1 VLTCTLLNATLLAA
15 SAIGADLPAFPGAE
29 GWGSTTPGGRG
40 GKVIFVTNLN
50 DSGPGSLREAL
61 ATPGPRTILFRV
73 SGVIHLQSS
82 LSLDGSPD
90 PEAAEAM
97 SFVTI
102 AGQSAPGGGI
112 TVAHHQFKIVNGVH
126 DVIVRHLRFRD
137 SDNDCIGVKRGCR
150 RVVIDHCS
158 ASWGTDENIDLFT
171 DVRDVTIQHC
181 INAEGLMHGGHEK
194 GSHSKGFLISHGA
207 HQASLHHNFITG
219 NTTRNPQFVGNN
231 RPERYEYGERFPVFD
246 FRNNILYNCRRW
258 TLIRI
263 GAQANVVGN
272 VFVPGPLQSDET
284 PVWFANDQEGT
295 RGYLEGNIWRGHEG
309 LDQWE
314 MASVGTAYLS
324 EEQLKITKQDKV
336 LCRAD
341 RPFTAPAVTTVPA
354 EEVVDLVLPTV
365 GALPRDATD
374 RRLVREFYTGMGS
387 CGAPD
392 RTHDTPIPPP
402 AEGAPPADV
411 DNDGMPDEWEKS
423 HGLKHTDAR
432 DGALDR
438 DGDGYTN
445 LEEYLNHRAAELER
459 QAREEIQAISRRAG

>member
-1 VLTCTLLNATLLAA
+1 MLPVVLVNITLLIG
-15 SAIGADLPAFPGAE
+15 SALTADLPAFPGAE

-50 DSGPGSLREAL
+50 DSGPGSLREGL
-61 ATPGPRTILFRV
+61 ETPGPRTILFRV
-73 SGVIHLQSS
+73 SGIIYLKSQLILGDSE
-82 LSLDGSPD
+82 DA
-90 PEAAEAM
+90 EAAEAL

-112 TVAHHQFKIVNGVH
+112 TVADRVFRVRGAH
-126 DVIVRHLRFRD
+126 DVIVRHVRFRN
-137 SDNDCIGVKRGCR
+137 SDNDAISAVQGAR
-150 RVVIDHCS
+150 RIVIDHCS
-158 ASWGTDENIDLFT
+158 FSWGTDENVDFYRRAREIT
-171 DVRDVTIQHC
+171 VQNC
-181 INAEGLMHGGHEK
+181 INAECLERGGHDK
-194 GSHSKGFLISHGA
+194 GSHSKGFLIGRGA
-207 HQASLHHNFITG
+207 HQISLHHNFISG
-219 NTTRNPQFVGNN
+219 NTTRNPQLVGNN
-231 RPERYEYGERFPVFD
+231 RPDRYQDGERFPVFD

-272 VFVPGPLQSDET
+272 VFVPGPLQSDQT

-432 DGALDR
+432 DGGLDR

-445 LEEYLNHRAAELER
+445 LEEYLNHVAAEMER
-459 QAREEIQAISRRAG
+459 KARQQSSVLRGR